1 MKKFYILTLLI
12 LVSLMIPFS
21 CKAAMSVY
29 PLELWITMDDEFING
44 NTSKKI
50 MVTNN
55 DEFSVNISWYID
67 HPSSDLMRT
76 NKTNIPSLYY
86 VSIEPYWRIA
96 HPGDTVSFYIHLDIP
111 EGEDNL
117 NQNWE
122 IWPTFKQN
130 KSQGVFKFEQAVRLY
145 VNTPSKLIF
154 DDDQEQ
160 EFFSI
165 KIGDQINISLY
176 DIAIVAVI
184 IVFLIIGILIVRKNK
199 S

>member
-1 MKKFYILTLLI
+1 MKKIIILTLII
-12 LVSLMIPFS
+12 LVSLMLPFS

-29 PLELWITMDDEFING
+29 PLELWITMDNEFING

-50 MVTNN
+50 TITNN
-55 DEFSVNISWYID
+55 DEFSVNITWYID
-67 HPSSDLMRT
+67 HPSSDLMRA
-76 NKTNIPSLYY
+76 NKTKIPSLYWI
-86 VSIEPYWRIA
+86 SIEPYWRIA
-96 HPGDTVSFYIHLDIP
+96 QPGDTVSFYIHLDIP
-111 EGEDNL
+111 EGEENL

-145 VNTPSKLIF
+145 INTPSKSII
-154 DDDQEQ
+154 DNNQEQ
-160 EFFSI
+160 EAFSI
-165 KIGDQINISLY
+165 KIGDQIKISLF
-176 DIAIVAVI
+176 DIGMVTVI